1 MGNPQARF
9 LDAPRCK
16 RFHTLV
22 PSEPNQRG
30 FTVKGSKTRAVVV
43 AGTCA
48 VALAATIGAGAAQG
62 PPTQFFVPPP
72 NKGALAQISGLLA
85 QQDKAGATRLRA
97 MIETPHAVW
106 FTSGTSAEVE
116 RDARTTVNRARG
128 QHALAVLVAYNVPF
142 RDCGQFSAGGARST
156 DEYLAWI
163 DGLARGIGD
172 EPAIVILE
180 PDGLGIIPYNTDIN
194 GVQEWC
200 RPDLTGTGLTPEE
213 SNEARY
219 EQLRGAVD
227 RLGELPRVRVYLDA
241 THPAWLGVGDIADRL
256 VEADVAHADGF
267 FLNASNY
274 QFTENAVQYGT
285 WISRCIATGSF
296 AGCPNQ
302 YWNGG
307 PLPTKIAQL
316 LGEWTGV
323 ALSPYGIWSDASDD
337 PALNTS
343 GINWRLTTPGTT
355 HFVVDTSRNGRG
367 PWTTSTPYPDKQDWC
382 NPPGRGLGARP
393 AGTPVAGNPLVDA
406 FLWIKVPGESD
417 GSCNRGVSGSTTDP
431 EWGGIVDPPAGAWFP
446 QQASQLAELASPGFQ
461 P

>member
-16 RFHTLV
+16 RFHTPV

-116 RDARTTVNRARG
+116 RDARTTVNRAQG

>member
-1 MGNPQARF
+1 
-9 LDAPRCK
+9 
-16 RFHTLV
+16 LV
-22 PSEPNQRG
+22 PS
-30 FTVKGSKTRAVVV
+30 
-43 AGTCA
+43 
-48 VALAATIGAGAAQG
+48 
-62 PPTQFFVPPP
+62 P
-72 NKGALAQISGLLA
+72 NKGALAQVSDLQA
-85 QQDKAGATRLRA
+85 QQDREGALLIRRMT
-97 MIETPHAVW
+97 ETPHAVW
-106 FTSGTSAEVE
+106 FTGGTAAEVE
-116 RDARTTVNRARG
+116 RDARTTVNQARG
-128 QHALAVLVAYNVPF
+128 QHALAVLVAYNLPF
-142 RDCGQFSAGGARST
+142 RDCGQFSAGGALGT
-156 DEYLAWI
+156 ADYLAWI

-200 RPDLTGTGLTPEE
+200 RPNLTGTGLTPATA
-213 SNEARY
+213 SQARY
-219 EQLRGAVD
+219 TQLRGAVA
-227 RLGELPRVRVYLDA
+227 RLGGQPNVKLYLDG

-256 VEADVAHADGF
+256 VRADVAAADGF

-274 QFTENAVQYGT
+274 QYTQNAVQYGT
-285 WISRCIATGSF
+285 WISRCIASGSF

-323 ALSPYGIWSDASDD
+323 ALSPYGIWSDTSDD

-355 HFVVDTSRNGRG
+355 HFVIDTSRNGRG
-367 PWTTSTPYPDKQDWC
+367 PWATSTPYPDRQDWC
-382 NPPGRGLGARP
+382 NPPGRGLGAPP
-393 AGTPVAGNPLVDA
+393 AATPVAGNPLVDA
-406 FLWIKVPGESD
+406 FVWVKVPGESD
-417 GSCNRGVSGSTTDP
+417 GSCNRGVPGSTTDP

-446 QQASQLAELASPGFQ
+446 KQALQLAELASPPLQ